1 MKSEGCKFVQSGTAH
16 LLTVIY
22 TEDVVMGT
30 EQMKLIFGLVVRL
43 EVYSKSEDIHIPRAT
58 VVH

>member
-1 MKSEGCKFVQSGTAH
+1 MKSEGCKFVQSGSTAH
-16 LLTVIY
+16 LLTVI
-22 TEDVVMGT
+22 GT
-30 EQMKLIFGLVVRL
+30 EQMKLIFRLVVRL